1 MKPYRQSTWF
11 HPALTT
17 AASNIHGTGIF
28 AETAIH
34 SGEVVMIWGGDVYSR
49 ADLENGRIPADCS
62 YSFIDDDVVM
72 TGPEDG
78 MDYFVNHSCDPN
90 VWMADEV
97 TIVARRDI
105 RAGEEIT
112 GDYAVWES
120 DPGVLVE
127 QCACG
132 SLACRGRVTGDDWM
146 LPQLQSRYSGH
157 FMPYIGRRFE
167 RTPRR

>member
-1 MKPYRQSTWF
+1 MANHRQSTWF
-11 HPALTT
+11 HPTLRIAP
-17 AASNIHGTGIF
+17 SPIHGTGLF
-28 AETAIH
+28 TMSAIPA
-34 SGEVVMIWGGDVYSR
+34 GDVVMVWGGDVYSR
-49 ADLENGRIPADCS
+49 EDLLNGRVPGGCS
-62 YSFIDDDVVM
+62 YSFIDDDVLM
-72 TGPEDG
+72 TGPEDD

-127 QCACG
+127 RCACG

-146 LPQLQSRYSGH
+146 LPQLQARYSGH
-157 FMPYIGRRFE
+157 FKPYISRRFDG
-167 RTPRR
+167 R